1 MAPPKNEEVDA
12 APQSGEEDAPDAA
25 AGVKRP
31 ASASGETGTAKKAA
45 ADNKQTFKGS
55 CHCG

>member
-1 MAPPKNEEVDA
+1 MAPPKEKVADA
-12 APQSGEEDAPDAA
+12 APQSGEEDAVEAA

-31 ASASGETGTAKKAA
+31 ASANGESGTAKKAA
-45 ADNKQTFKGS
+45 PDAKQTFKGS